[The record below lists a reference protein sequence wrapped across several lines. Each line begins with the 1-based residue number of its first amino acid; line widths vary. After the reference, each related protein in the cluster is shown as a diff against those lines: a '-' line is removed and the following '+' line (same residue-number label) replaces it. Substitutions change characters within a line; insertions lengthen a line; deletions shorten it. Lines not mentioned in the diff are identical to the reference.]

1 MDIKIVAAHFIFAAF
16 DIIVHSFLKDAKIIK
31 ISSCHKQEM
40 ICANQNYLYIG
51 LYAMNLHLYNAR
63 SICTVILNGYNRVNK
78 KGTKPRSQMTSLVPF
93 HILRLFIFRLSLF
106 RLYVVLLVAGTLS
119 GTVRASA
126 TAILSSA
133 PLFTL
138 FIDYTACIK
147 TNSCA
152 NQNRC

>member
-31 ISSCHKQEM
+31 ISSCHKQEI

-78 KGTKPRSQMTSLVPF
+78 KGTKAKVANDLVSSFSHTTTFYLLPFAVSSIRCASCRRHFVRYSQSIRNCNIVQRATVYTF
-93 HILRLFIFRLSLF
+93 YRLHCLH
-106 RLYVVLLVAGTLS
+106 
-119 GTVRASA
+119 
-126 TAILSSA
+126 
-133 PLFTL
+133 
-138 FIDYTACIK
+138 K
-147 TNSCA
+147 N
-152 NQNRC
+152 